1 MRKDYENG
9 KYTIVFDESTGALYA
24 LRYGEYWKDLS
35 GDKLIYQMLAEHLQ
49 VLEHNERLLSVCE
62 ELLESAEYWSEYDV
76 PIGIVDKLRDAV
88 AKAGGTNA

>member
-1 MRKDYENG
+1 MRKDYDGG
-9 KYTIVFDESTGALYA
+9 KYTVVFDGSTGALCA

-35 GDKLIYQMLAEHLQ
+35 GDKLIYQMLVEHLQ

-62 ELLESAEYWSEYDV
+62 ELLESADYWSEYDV

-88 AKAGGTNA
+88 TKAGGTNA